1 MLSGKALHTIKACR
15 FCWMCRHLCPV
26 GLVTGKESNT
36 PRAKALLLDMEQKGT
51 TEMKVY
57 AEDMFQCALC
67 GSCATN
73 CETGYEP
80 PVFIREARRNIVA
93 NGLAPDSVMNVIEK
107 LMVADAETQK
117 PASETADVLVYI
129 GAHGTETAK
138 EMAEAFGS
146 VLTKAGVPY
155 MTLAAEPADGNE
167 LYDLIGETAEVKAAA
182 KKCADAINGTGAKKV
197 VVLNPSAARMFL
209 QEYPA
214 WGLELSAEVVT
225 ATAFAAELLKEGKL
239 KMKQAA
245 GVVTYHD
252 PCRLAR
258 DLEETEPA
266 RELIRAMGYEL
277 KEMIQSKKTTK
288 CCGGIAL
295 EAHSPNLA
303 QLTASGRLS
312 DADRI
317 AVPVML
323 TACPGCKSVLQKGSG
338 KVEVKDLFVL
348 LDENTK

>member
-1 MLSGKALHTIKACR
+1 MLSGKALNTVKACR

-26 GLVTGKESNT
+26 GLATGKESNT
-36 PRAKALLLDMEQKGT
+36 PRAKALLLDIEQKGRDL
-51 TEMKVY
+51 MKEY
-57 AEDMFQCALC
+57 AEDMFQCCLC
-67 GSCATN
+67 ASCAAN

-80 PVFIREARRNIVA
+80 PVFIREARRNVVA
-93 NGLAPDSVMNVIEK
+93 HGMAPGYVMAVIEK
-107 LMVADAETQK
+107 LMKEGAEPQK
-117 PASETADVLVYI
+117 AAAEKADVLVYI
-129 GAHGTETAK
+129 GAHGKAEAK
-138 EMAEAFGS
+138 EMADAFGS

-167 LYDLIGETAEVKAAA
+167 LYDLIGETAEVKQQA
-182 KKCADAINGTGAKKV
+182 KACADAINASGAKQV
-197 VVLNPSAARMFL
+197 VVLNPSAARMFK

-225 ATAFAAELLKEGKL
+225 ATAFAAGLLKEGKL

-245 GVVTYHD
+245 GLVTYHD

-277 KEMIQSKKTTK
+277 KEMIQSKKLTK
-288 CCGGIAL
+288 CCGGIVL
-295 EAHSPNLA
+295 DAHSPNLA
-303 QLTASGRLS
+303 KLTASGRLH

-317 AVPVML
+317 DVPVML
-323 TACPGCKSVLQKGSG
+323 TACPGCSSVLRKGDG
-338 KVEVKDLFVL
+338 KAEVKDLFVL
-348 LDENTK
+348 LDENTL

>member
-93 NGLAPDSVMNVIEK
+93 NGLAPDNVMNVIEK
-107 LMVADAETQK
+107 LMAADAETQK

-138 EMAEAFGS
+138 EMAAAFGS

-338 KVEVKDLFVL
+338 KAEVKDLFVL

>member
-51 TEMKVY
+51 TDMQVY
-57 AEDMFQCALC
+57 AEDMFQCCLC
-67 GSCATN
+67 GSCAAN

-80 PVFIREARRNIVA
+80 PVYIREARRNIVA
-93 NGLAPDSVMNVIEK
+93 NGLAPDYVMNIIEK
-107 LMVADAETQK
+107 LMAADTEKQK
-117 PASETADVLVYI
+117 FVSETADILLYI
-129 GAHGTETAK
+129 GAHGTTTAK
-138 EMAEAFGS
+138 EMADAFTS
-146 VLTKAGVPY
+146 ILAKAGIAY
-155 MTLAAEPADGNE
+155 MTLAEEPADGNE
-167 LYDLIGETAEVKAAA
+167 LYDLIGETAEVKAVA
-182 KKCADAINGTGAKKV
+182 KKCAEAINGTGAKKV

-225 ATAFAAELLKEGKL
+225 ATAFAAELVQEGKL
-239 KMKQAA
+239 KVIQAE
-245 GVVTYHD
+245 GTVTYHD

-266 RELIRAMGYEL
+266 RALIHAMGYEL

-288 CCGGIAL
+288 CCGGIVL
-295 EAHSPNLA
+295 EAHSPDLA

-323 TACPGCKSVLQKGSG
+323 TACPGCKAVLQKGKG
-338 KVEVKDLFVL
+338 KAEVKDLFVL

>member
-1 MLSGKALHTIKACR
+1 MLSGNALHTIKACR

-67 GSCATN
+67 ASCATN

-93 NGLAPDSVMNVIEK
+93 NGLAPDYVMDVIEK
-107 LMVADAETQK
+107 LMTAEAETQN

-129 GAHGTETAK
+129 GAHGTAAAK

-146 VLTKAGVPY
+146 VLTKAGVTY
-155 MTLAAEPADGNE
+155 KTLTAEPADGNE
-167 LYDLIGETAEVKAAA
+167 LYDLIGETAEVKAVA
-182 KKCADAINGTGAKKV
+182 KKCADAINAAGVKKV

-214 WGLELSAEVVT
+214 WGLELSCEVET
-225 ATAFAAELLKEGKL
+225 ATSFAANLLKEGKL

-245 GVVTYHD
+245 GMVTFHD

-277 KEMIQSKKTTK
+277 KEMIQSKKLTK
-288 CCGGIAL
+288 CCGGL
-295 EAHSPNLA
+295 VLNAHSPKLA
-303 QLTASGRLS
+303 QLTASGRIS

-317 AVPVML
+317 DVPVMF
-323 TACPGCKSVLQKGSG
+323 TACPGCRSVLQNGDG
-338 KVEVKDLFVL
+338 KAEVKDLFVVL
-348 LDENTK
+348 NENTL

>member
-107 LMVADAETQK
+107 LMAADAETQK

-214 WGLELSAEVVT
+214 WGLELSAEIVT

-348 LDENTK
+348 LNENTK

>member
-107 LMVADAETQK
+107 LMAADAETQK

>member
-1 MLSGKALHTIKACR
+1 MLSGKALHTIKGCR

-26 GLVTGKESNT
+26 GLVTGRESNT

-51 TEMKVY
+51 TDMQVY
-57 AEDMFQCALC
+57 AEEMFQCALC
-67 GSCATN
+67 ASCAFN

-80 PVFIREARRNIVA
+80 PVYIREARRNIVA
-93 NGLAPDSVMNVIEK
+93 NGLAPDAVMNVIEK
-107 LMVADAETQK
+107 LMAAEAQAQK
-117 PASETADVLVYI
+117 PAAETADVLVYI
-129 GAHGTETAK
+129 GAHGTKAAE

-146 VLTKAGVPY
+146 VLHKAGVTY
-155 MTLAAEPADGNE
+155 MTLTAEPADGNE
-167 LYDLIGETAEVKAAA
+167 LYDLIGETAEVKAVA
-182 KKCADAINGTGAKKV
+182 KKCVDAINGSGAKKV

-277 KEMIQSKKTTK
+277 KEMIQSKKLTK
-288 CCGGIAL
+288 CCGGLVL
-295 EAHSPNLA
+295 EAHSPKLA
-303 QLTASGRLS
+303 RLTASGRIS

-317 AVPVML
+317 DVSLML
-323 TACPGCKSVLQKGSG
+323 TACPGCSSVLQKGEG
-338 KVEVKDLFVL
+338 KAEVKDLFVL
-348 LDENTK
+348 LDENTL

>member
-26 GLVTGKESNT
+26 GLATGKESNT
-36 PRAKALLLDMEQKGT
+36 PRAKALLLDMEQKST

-57 AEDMFQCALC
+57 ADDMFQCSLC
-67 GSCATN
+67 GSCAAN

-80 PVFIREARRNIVA
+80 PVYIREARRSIVA
-93 NGLAPDSVMNVIEK
+93 NGMAPASVMAVIEK
-107 LMVADAETQK
+107 LMTEGAEAEK

-146 VLTKAGVPY
+146 VLTKAGVSY
-155 MTLAAEPADGNE
+155 MTLTEEPADGNE

-182 KKCADAINGTGAKKV
+182 KKCADAINGTGAKRV

-225 ATAFAAELLKEGKL
+225 ATAFTAELLKEGKL
-239 KMKQAA
+239 KMKQAE
-245 GVVTYHD
+245 GVVTFHD

-277 KEMIQSKKTTK
+277 KEMIQNKKLTK
-288 CCGGIAL
+288 CCGGLVL
-295 EAHSPNLA
+295 EAHSPKLT
-303 QLTASGRLS
+303 QLTASGRIS

-317 AVPVML
+317 EVSVML
-323 TACPGCKSVLQKGSG
+323 TACPGCRSILQKGDG
-338 KVEVKDLFVL
+338 KAEVKDIFVL
-348 LDENTK
+348 LNENTL

>member
-1 MLSGKALHTIKACR
+1 MLSGKALNTIKACR

-51 TEMKVY
+51 TEMQVY
-57 AEDMFQCALC
+57 AEDMFQCCLC
-67 GSCATN
+67 ASCATN

-80 PVFIREARRNIVA
+80 PVFNREARRNIVA
-93 NGLAPDSVMNVIEK
+93 SGLAPASVMAAIDS
-107 LMVADAETQK
+107 LMKKGTEEQK
-117 PASETADVLVYI
+117 PAAEKADVLVYI
-129 GAHGTETAK
+129 GAHGTAAAK

-155 MTLAAEPADGNE
+155 MTLAEEPADGNE
-167 LYDLIGETAEVKAAA
+167 LYDLMGETAEVKQMA
-182 KKCADAINGTGAKKV
+182 KKCADAINGSGAKKV
-197 VVLNPSAARMFL
+197 VVLNPSAARMFK

-225 ATAFAAELLKEGKL
+225 ATAFAAGLLQEGKL
-239 KMKQAA
+239 KMKQAE

-266 RELIRAMGYEL
+266 RQLIRAMGYEL

-288 CCGGIAL
+288 CCGGLAL
-295 EAHSPNLA
+295 EAHSPKLA
-303 QLTASGRLS
+303 QLTASGRIS

-317 AVPVML
+317 DVPVML
-323 TACPGCKSVLQKGSG
+323 TACPGCRSVLQKGEG
-338 KVEVKDLFVL
+338 KAEVKDLFVL
-348 LDENTK
+348 LNENTL

>member
-67 GSCATN
+67 ASCAAN

-80 PVFIREARRNIVA
+80 PVYIREARRNIVA
-93 NGLAPDSVMNVIEK
+93 NGLAPDHVMNVIEQ
-107 LMVADAETQK
+107 LMAKGDEPQK

-129 GAHGTETAK
+129 GAHATETAK

-146 VLTKAGVPY
+146 VLTKAGVAY

-167 LYDLIGETAEVKAAA
+167 LYDLIGETAEVKGVA
-182 KKCADAINGTGAKKV
+182 KKCADAINATGAKKV

-214 WGLELSAEVVT
+214 WGLELSAEVMT
-225 ATAFAAELLKEGKL
+225 ATAFAAELLEKGKL
-239 KMKQAA
+239 KIKQAA

-266 RELIRAMGYEL
+266 RQLIRAMGYEL
-277 KEMIQSKKTTK
+277 KEMIQSGKTTK
-288 CCGGIAL
+288 CCGGLVL
-295 EAHSPNLA
+295 EAHSPKLA
-303 QLTASGRLS
+303 QLTASGRIS

-317 AVPVML
+317 DVSVML
-323 TACPGCKSVLQKGSG
+323 TACPGCRSVLQKGDG
-338 KVEVKDLFVL
+338 KAEVKDLFVL
-348 LDENTK
+348 LDENT

>member
-1 MLSGKALHTIKACR
+1 MLSGKALNTIKACR
-15 FCWMCRHLCPV
+15 FCWMCRHLGPV
-26 GLVTGKESNT
+26 GLVTGKESHT

-51 TEMKVY
+51 AQMETY
-57 AEDMFQCALC
+57 AEDMFQCCLC
-67 GSCATN
+67 ASCAAN

-80 PVFIREARRNIVA
+80 PIFIREARRNIVA
-93 NGLAPDSVMNVIEK
+93 NGLAPDYVMDVIEK
-107 LMVADAETQK
+107 LMTEGAQAQNSTAEK
-117 PASETADVLVYI
+117 ADVLLYI
-129 GAHGTETAK
+129 GAHSTEAAK
-138 EMAEAFGS
+138 EMAEAFGA

-155 MTLAAEPADGNE
+155 MTLAEEPADGNE
-167 LYDLIGETAEVKAAA
+167 LYDLIGETAEVKQLA
-182 KKCADAINGTGAKKV
+182 KKCADAINGSGAKQA
-197 VVLNPSAARMFL
+197 VVLNPSAARMFK

-225 ATAFAAELLKEGKL
+225 ATAFAAGLLKEGKL
-239 KMKQAA
+239 KMKQAE
-245 GVVTYHD
+245 GIVTYHD

-288 CCGGIAL
+288 CCGGIVL
-295 EAHSPNLA
+295 EAHSPKLA

-317 AVPVML
+317 DVPVML
-323 TACPGCKSVLQKGSG
+323 TACPGCRSVLQKGDG
-338 KVEVKDLFVL
+338 KAEVKDLFVL
-348 LDENTK
+348 LNENTL

>member
-1 MLSGKALHTIKACR
+1 MLSGKALHTIKGCR

-26 GLVTGKESNT
+26 GLATGKESNT

-51 TEMKVY
+51 VEMSVY
-57 AEDMFQCALC
+57 AEEMFHCALC
-67 GSCATN
+67 ASCASH

-80 PVFIREARRNIVA
+80 PVYIREARRNIVA
-93 NGLAPDSVMNVIEK
+93 NGLAPDYVMNVIDK
-107 LMVADAETQK
+107 LMAADAETQK

-129 GAHGTETAK
+129 GAHGIETAK

-146 VLTKAGVPY
+146 VLTKAGVTY
-155 MTLAAEPADGNE
+155 MTLTAEPADGNE
-167 LYDLIGETAEVKAAA
+167 LYDLIGETAEVKAVA
-182 KKCADAINGTGAKKV
+182 KKCVDAINGTGAKKV

-214 WGLELSAEVVT
+214 WGLDLAAEVVT

-245 GVVTYHD
+245 GVVTFHD

-277 KEMIQSKKTTK
+277 KEMIQSKKVTK
-288 CCGGIAL
+288 CCGGL
-295 EAHSPNLA
+295 VLDAHSPRLSK
-303 QLTASGRLS
+303 LTASGRIN

-317 AVPVML
+317 DVSVMI
-323 TACPGCKSVLQKGSG
+323 TACPGCSSVLKKGEG
-338 KVEVKDLFVL
+338 KAEVKDLFAL
-348 LDENTK
+348 LNENTL

>member
-93 NGLAPDSVMNVIEK
+93 NGLAPDNVMNVIEK
-107 LMVADAETQK
+107 LMAADAETQK

-138 EMAEAFGS
+138 EMAAAFGS

-338 KVEVKDLFVL
+338 KAEVKDLFVL
-348 LDENTK
+348 LDKNTK